1 MRSLV
6 VRSAQLRA
14 PECALVARAAKKK
27 LENRVHTENHASRRD
42 ALFFRAPRA
51 PREGT
56 IWLAQS
62 IAILGLPSD
71 KLILSGCL
79 TASYDGWRRI
89 KDATARA

>member
-1 MRSLV
+1 MSFL
-6 VRSAQLRA
+6 A
-14 PECALVARAAKKK
+14 EKK
-27 LENRVHTENHASRRD
+27 LENPCTLKITFEPLATPVNSCFLRR
-42 ALFFRAPRA
+42 
-51 PREGT
+51 EQ